1 MSFMS
6 PPPPGFGKGFA
17 QDAAKDQLP
26 PDDTV
31 RWVPS
36 RKAAV
41 LAAIRDGQISLEE
54 ACKRWRLSIEEIQL
68 WQRAVAKVGTP
79 GLRVTRVQIYRPL
92 FEKDEPKRKE

>member
-6 PPPPGFGKGFA
+6 PPPPGFGKEV
-17 QDAAKDQLP
+17 LP
-26 PDDTV
+26 PSDTV

-41 LAAIRDGQISLEE
+41 LNAINDGRISVNE
-54 ACKRWRLSIEEIQL
+54 ACDRWRLSIEEIQL
-68 WQRAVAKVGTP
+68 WQRAMSKVGEP

-92 FEKDEPKRKE
+92 FESLDSKVKNE

>member
-6 PPPPGFGKGFA
+6 PPPPGFA
-17 QDAAKDQLP
+17 DDSLLP
-26 PDDTV
+26 NDTLH
-31 RWVPS
+31 WVPS

-41 LAAIRDGQISLEE
+41 LKAIRDGHVSLED

-68 WQRAVAKVGTP
+68 WQRAVDKVGTP

-92 FEKDEPKRKE
+92 FESDESYGKY

>member
-6 PPPPGFGKGFA
+6 PPPPGFGKPV
-17 QDAAKDQLP
+17 LP

-41 LAAIRDGQISLEE
+41 LAAIRDGHVSLEE

-68 WQRAVAKVGTP
+68 WQRAVSKVGTP

-92 FEKDEPKRKE
+92 FEQDEPNRKK

>member
-6 PPPPGFGKGFA
+6 PPPRGIRTEE
-17 QDAAKDQLP
+17 LP

-41 LAAIRDGQISLEE
+41 LSAINEGRISVED
-54 ACKRWRLSIEEIQL
+54 ACQRWRLSREELQL
-68 WQRAVAKVGTP
+68 WQRAVAKAGTP
-79 GLRVTRVQIYRPL
+79 GLRVTRVQIYKPL
-92 FEKDEPKRKE
+92 FEEPASE

>member
-6 PPPPGFGKGFA
+6 PPPPGFG
-17 QDAAKDQLP
+17 QDLLP
-26 PDDTV
+26 SSDTV

-41 LAAIRDGQISLEE
+41 LNAIRDGRIGLEE
-54 ACKRWRLSIEEIQL
+54 ACTRWRLSIEEIQL
-68 WQRAVAKVGTP
+68 WQRAMDKVGQP

-92 FEKDEPKRKE
+92 FDSLDSKVKNE

>member
-6 PPPPGFGKGFA
+6 PPPPGFGK
-17 QDAAKDQLP
+17 DVLP

-41 LAAIRDGQISLEE
+41 LNAIREGHISLED

-68 WQRAVAKVGTP
+68 WQRAVDKVGTP
-79 GLRVTRVQIYRPL
+79 GLRVTRVQIYRSL
-92 FEKDEPKRKE
+92 FDSDEQVRKK

>member
-6 PPPPGFGKGFA
+6 PPPTGHA
-17 QDAAKDQLP
+17 LDDLP

-41 LAAIRDGQISLEE
+41 LTAIASGHISLDE
-54 ACKRWRLSIEEIQL
+54 ACARWRLSIEEIAL
-68 WQRAVAKVGTP
+68 WRRAMARVGTP

-92 FEKDEPKRKE
+92 FEESED

>member
-1 MSFMS
+1 VSFMS
-6 PPPPGFGKGFA
+6 PPPPGFGN
-17 QDAAKDQLP
+17 DALP

-41 LAAIRDGQISLEE
+41 LKAIREGHISLED

-68 WQRAVAKVGTP
+68 WQRAVDKVGTP

-92 FEKDEPKRKE
+92 FESNESNGKK

>member
-6 PPPPGFGKGFA
+6 PPPPGFGKPV
-17 QDAAKDQLP
+17 LP

-41 LAAIRDGQISLEE
+41 LAAIRDGHVSLEE
-54 ACKRWRLSIEEIQL
+54 ACK
-68 WQRAVAKVGTP
+68 QRAVSKVGTP

-92 FEKDEPKRKE
+92 FEQDEPNRKK

>member
-1 MSFMS
+1 MS
-6 PPPPGFGKGFA
+6 PPPPGFGPATG
-17 QDAAKDQLP
+17 QDALP

-41 LAAIRDGQISLEE
+41 LKAIRDGHINLEE

-68 WQRAVAKVGTP
+68 WQRAVDKVGTP

-92 FEKDEPKRKE
+92 FETDESLGKK

>member
-6 PPPPGFGKGFA
+6 PPPPGFGKESGKGF
-17 QDAAKDQLP
+17 DSDQLP

-41 LAAIRDGQISLEE
+41 LAAIRDGHISLED
-54 ACKRWRLSIEEIQL
+54 ACRRWRLSIEEIQL

-92 FEKDEPKRKE
+92 FEKDEPSRKE

>member
-6 PPPPGFGKGFA
+6 PPPPGFA
-17 QDAAKDQLP
+17 DDSLP
-26 PDDTV
+26 PNDTV

-41 LAAIRDGQISLEE
+41 LKAIRDGHVSLED

-68 WQRAVAKVGTP
+68 WQRAVDKVGTP

-92 FEKDEPKRKE
+92 FESDESYGKS

>member
-6 PPPPGFGKGFA
+6 PPPPGFGS
-17 QDAAKDQLP
+17 DALP
-26 PDDTV
+26 PADTV

-41 LAAIRDGQISLEE
+41 LKAINDGRISLDS
-54 ACKRWRLSIEEIQL
+54 ACQRWRLSIEEIQL
-68 WQRAVAKVGTP
+68 WQRAVDKVGTP

-92 FEKDEPKRKE
+92 FDSSETNINDE

>member
-6 PPPPGFGKGFA
+6 PPPPGFGRDG
-17 QDAAKDQLP
+17 LP

-41 LAAIRDGQISLEE
+41 LNAIRDGQISLEE
-54 ACKRWRLSIEEIQL
+54 ACRRWRLSIEEIQL
-68 WQRAVAKVGTP
+68 WQRAMDKVGPP

-92 FEKDEPKRKE
+92 FEQDESKVKNQ

>member
-1 MSFMS
+1 MS
-6 PPPPGFGKGFA
+6 PPPSGFGK
-17 QDAAKDQLP
+17 DALP

-41 LAAIRDGQISLEE
+41 LKAIREGHISLEH

-68 WQRAVAKVGTP
+68 WQRAVDKVGTP

-92 FEKDEPKRKE
+92 FESDESNGKK

>member
-6 PPPPGFGKGFA
+6 PPPQGFGC
-17 QDAAKDQLP
+17 DALP

-41 LAAIRDGQISLEE
+41 LKAIESGAISIES
-54 ACKRWRLSIEEIQL
+54 ACRRWRLSVEEIEL
-68 WQRAVAKVGTP
+68 WQRAMAKAGPP

-92 FEKDEPKRKE
+92 FEKDDEKVNSS